1 MSFKDFNIN
10 ISYKSVGEQTISD
23 IINPL
28 LEQTKVY
35 KRSVG
40 FFSSSAFNFISE
52 GINKLASNGGKI
64 YLVTSPE
71 LSQEDVDAINN
82 GYERKQIYK
91 EKFLSEFENA
101 RAMLQLSF
109 SCLWITFP
117 VFVP

>member
-1 MSFKDFNIN
+1 MSFKDFKIN
-10 ISYKSVGEQTISD
+10 ISYKSVGEESISD

-28 LEQTKVY
+28 LEQTRIY

-52 GINKLASNGGKI
+52 GIISLASNGGKI

-82 GYERKQIYK
+82 GYERKKIY
-91 EKFLSEFENA
+91 EERFISEFEKST
-101 RAMLQLSF
+101 LDLEDEKLKLLTVE
-109 SCLWITFP
+109 CITIH
-117 VFVP
+117 